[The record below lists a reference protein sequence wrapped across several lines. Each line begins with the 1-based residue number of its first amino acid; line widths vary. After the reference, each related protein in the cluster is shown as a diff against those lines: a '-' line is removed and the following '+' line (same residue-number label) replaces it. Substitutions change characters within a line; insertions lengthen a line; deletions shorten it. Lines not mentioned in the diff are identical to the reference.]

1 MTGEVNIGHSIFSFT
16 MKEPPSSR
24 QGLFFFEFKMG
35 IREIYTPFYERK
47 KNNNY

>member
-1 MTGEVNIGHSIFSFT
+1 MTGEVNIGHSIFFT
-16 MKEPPSSR
+16 MKETCRIDKSFS
-24 QGLFFFEFKMG
+24 FCTYK